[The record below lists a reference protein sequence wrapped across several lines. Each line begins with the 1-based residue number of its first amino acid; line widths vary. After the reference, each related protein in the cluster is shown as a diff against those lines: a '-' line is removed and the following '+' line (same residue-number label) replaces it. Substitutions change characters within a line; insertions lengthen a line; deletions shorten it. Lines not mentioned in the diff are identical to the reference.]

1 MITSGEHVGKFW
13 LADSPDEVISGH
25 LIVAPE
31 QAPRISVFGEL
42 LEQWRRVPP
51 VDGENQL
58 ETTFVPVDL
67 AAQPEVT
74 IHGDLFQLN
83 EPMSLMHARA
93 VDWQQRHGGR
103 VADPG
108 TQTFEGRSAL
118 IGVHADGPSHLF
130 GGVRVRLRHLDQWA
144 GLGRYSQLTP
154 DRDTSVLTHT
164 FADRPPAALTDGG
177 TVGFDRELSVSARVS
192 DAATVTPH
200 TYLRVQGTTAR
211 TWSGFD
217 HRVVTPLIS
226 LLTLATGHRAG
237 PILIELDH
245 RGRWVQVI
253 GFRTAHQEASGGPQ
267 VLAQQML
274 APYGVITLDHVA
286 RWLDSVDRLGLL
298 PPVVAH
304 SVASGPSSLETEVL
318 ELCTVAEGL
327 HSRLFPDGRS
337 LPHDVAEQARTA
349 AWHAVEFF
357 GEDVATKMK
366 NALTHFGDVTYPTR
380 VDELGKLAERVAP
393 GVTGKSTRWKRAVAD
408 SRNHFAHLSDPG
420 FLGEGDIDKHV
431 MVMVSL
437 QWVLRLVL
445 LRETSLDENTL
456 AQRIAHHDPFRLFIE
471 QARQWAPPVYSTAV
485 GAAGT

>member
-1 MITSGEHVGKFW
+1 MITSGVHVGTFW

-25 LIVAPE
+25 LIVAAG

-51 VDGENQL
+51 VDGDNQL
-58 ETTFVPVDL
+58 ETAFVSVDL
-67 AAQPEVT
+67 ADQPEVT

-83 EPMSLMHARA
+83 EPVSLMHARA
-93 VDWQQRHGGR
+93 VDFQRRHGGR

-118 IGVHADGPSHLF
+118 IGVHSDGPSHLF
-130 GGVRVRLRHLDQWA
+130 SGVRVRLRHLDQWA
-144 GLGRYSQLTP
+144 GLGRYSQLMP
-154 DRDTSVLTHT
+154 DSDTVELTHT
-164 FADRPPAALTDGG
+164 FANRPPAALANGG
-177 TVGFDRELSVSARVS
+177 TVDFDWELSVSARVS
-192 DAATVTPH
+192 DAATITPH
-200 TYLRVQGTTAR
+200 TYLRVQGTAAQ

-226 LLTLATGHRAG
+226 LLTLATGHRAS
-237 PILIELDH
+237 PILIELEH
-245 RGRWVQVI
+245 HGRWVQVI
-253 GFRTAHQEASGGPQ
+253 GFRTAGQETSGGPH
-267 VLAQQML
+267 VSAQQML
-274 APYGVITLDHVA
+274 TPYGVITLDHVA
-286 RWLDSVDRLGLL
+286 RWLDSVDRLGFL

-337 LPHDVAEQARTA
+337 LPEDVAEQAKTA
-349 AWHAVEFF
+349 ARHAVEFL
-357 GEDVATKMK
+357 GEDAATKMT

-380 VDELGKLAERVAP
+380 VDELGKLGERVAP
-393 GVTGKSTRWKRAVAD
+393 GVTGRANRWKRAVAD

-420 FLGEGDIDKHV
+420 FLDESSIDKYVTV
-431 MVMVSL
+431 MASL

-445 LRETSLDENTL
+445 LRETGLDDFTL
-456 AQRIAHHDPFRLFIE
+456 AQRIAQHDPFRLFIE
-471 QARQWAPPVYSTAV
+471 QARQWAPRVYPPSTAHDDQ
-485 GAAGT
+485 